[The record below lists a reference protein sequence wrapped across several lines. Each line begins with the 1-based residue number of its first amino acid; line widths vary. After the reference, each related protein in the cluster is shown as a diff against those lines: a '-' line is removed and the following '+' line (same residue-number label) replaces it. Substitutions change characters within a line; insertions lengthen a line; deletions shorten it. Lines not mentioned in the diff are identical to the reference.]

1 MEKDQIVLPVLLVG
15 MVVGLFVGVVFIAR
29 AMGLI
34 GIGISVD
41 LLGVVR
47 FERVF
52 NALEGFVVGIVAL
65 PVGLALAYI
74 GLKILHVSRAY
85 FLTAIFVSVE
95 LLATVAYIAAAGG
108 DPDFSIWL
116 SGMAV
121 SWWVFLYFIGEIE
134 D

>member
-1 MEKDQIVLPVLLVG
+1 MEKDQIVLPILLG
-15 MVVGLFVGVVFIAR
+15 SMVVGLFVGVVFIAR

-41 LLGVVR
+41 LLGLVR

-52 NALEGFVVGIVAL
+52 NAQEGFIVGMVTL

-74 GLKILHVSRAY
+74 SLKILHVSRAY
-85 FLTAIFVSVE
+85 FITAIFVSVE